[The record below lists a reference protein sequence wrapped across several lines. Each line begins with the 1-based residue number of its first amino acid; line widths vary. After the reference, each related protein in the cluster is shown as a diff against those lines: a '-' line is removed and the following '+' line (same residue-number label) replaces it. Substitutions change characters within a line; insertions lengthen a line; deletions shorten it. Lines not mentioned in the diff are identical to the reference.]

1 MARGNEAKQRIFKK
15 LLDIFPGSFM
25 QDDKTLRIVESENG
39 ETLEIKVTLTAAKDI
54 IGAAAPS
61 SSGKA
66 EEFNWEDPV
75 QASPVEA
82 AAAAPLE
89 EDEKERIKRM
99 MAALGMV

>member
-61 SSGKA
+61 SSGKV
-66 EEFNWEDPV
+66 EEFNWEDATV
-75 QASPVEA
+75 KSPVEA
-82 AAAAPLE
+82 AAAAHLE